1 MLKNFKTLYYNKQT
15 LTAPLPWTGR
25 VSSKKSGPKSA
36 PPPSLRLYSVS
47 VYVTHVKMLMM
58 YIRLTL
64 YKFVMKLIFEYICLP
79 KKFYIFR

>member
-36 PPPSLRLYSVS
+36 PPP
-47 VYVTHVKMLMM
+47 K
-58 YIRLTL
+58 
-64 YKFVMKLIFEYICLP
+64 P
-79 KKFYIFR
+79 

>member
-1 MLKNFKTLYYNKQT
+1 MLFKTLYYNKQT
-15 LTAPLPWTGR
+15 LTAPLPRTGR

-36 PPPSLRLYSVS
+36 PPPQALGFIVYL
-47 VYVTHVKMLMM
+47 YVTHVKMLMM

-64 YKFVMKLIFEYICLP
+64 YKFVMKLIFEYKCLP